1 MNGLG
6 EWARDGCRWVGRRR
20 LHGRRCFWLR
30 LLAIGP
36 GLGLFLGRGLGF
48 LLLDGLLLGDHIGT
62 GVHGNCSTCGEGAFV
77 AIYSNGGGFIDGG
90 FNDRILRVQRRRA
103 TLGQAS
109 RTPIKTT
116 TRKLTWSFAKAVALR
131 KAGLGFGMIA
141 AALGT
146 DKTNI
151 KNAFRRR
158 GLPTNDGRRGL
169 SGRFDL
175 G

>member
-1 MNGLG
+1 M
-6 EWARDGCRWVGRRR
+6 
-20 LHGRRCFWLR
+20 
-30 LLAIGP
+30 
-36 GLGLFLGRGLGF
+36 
-48 LLLDGLLLGDHIGT
+48 
-62 GVHGNCSTCGEGAFV
+62 
-77 AIYSNGGGFIDGG
+77 
-90 FNDRILRVQRRRA
+90 
-103 TLGQAS
+103 GQAS

-116 TRKLTWSFAKAVALR
+116 TRKLTWSFTKAVALR